1 MKKKDLEQDIIK
13 AEGLEKSYGDRRVLK
28 GISFR
33 VYRGE
38 IFTIVG
44 PNGSGKTTTME
55 ILEGTR
61 TRDAGTFSI
70 LGGTPGDRDV
80 RERIGVALQDADA
93 FSNLRVEELLIL
105 NASLYR
111 RSLPREDLL
120 NLTGL
125 VRVRKSFV
133 RNLSGGERQRLN
145 LAVAMVNDPDL
156 LFLDEP
162 SEGLDPRVR
171 IELWDLLL
179 KLRSEGKTI
188 LLTTH
193 YMEEAE
199 RLSDRV
205 AVLRG
210 GEILAAGSPAELIAS
225 LGPAKR
231 ILFEFREAPAPLL
244 ELLNGGYT
252 YSLVEDRGIVFV
264 TENIEQDL
272 SDLLNLVRS
281 SGLTIGNL
289 DVHSPRLEDVFL
301 VLTGGDR

>member
-1 MKKKDLEQDIIK
+1 MKEKDLEQDIIK

-93 FSNLRVEELLIL
+93 FSNLRVEELLVL

-193 YMEEAE
+193 YIWKKRSASPTGSRFCGGEKFSPPEV
-199 RLSDRV
+199 RQSLSRPSDRLKGYCSSSV
-205 AVLRG
+205 
-210 GEILAAGSPAELIAS
+210 
-225 LGPAKR
+225 K
-231 ILFEFREAPAPLL
+231 LL
-244 ELLNGGYT
+244 LLCSNC
-252 YSLVEDRGIVFV
+252 
-264 TENIEQDL
+264 
-272 SDLLNLVRS
+272 
-281 SGLTIGNL
+281 
-289 DVHSPRLEDVFL
+289 
-301 VLTGGDR
+301 